1 MGSPGQDPAGAISWD
16 PARGMRRPRPDR
28 LLEIQ
33 KAMSVVIRFV
43 SDLKKD
49 RVSEM
54 AEGAA
59 PLTWGFSSQA
69 YSFYCC
75 MLLGG
80 WIRRLSPSLPCS
92 PNDRITSHRSSLW
105 ARTIIPRCSGHR

>member
-1 MGSPGQDPAGAISWD
+1 MGSPGHDPAGVISWH
-16 PARGMRRPRPDR
+16 PARCMRRPRPDR

-59 PLTWGFSSQA
+59 PLFPLSGVDHSNIRIVVATFSFGDEPLYLFA
-69 YSFYCC
+69 AEKPFDFAA
-75 MLLGG
+75 LLDEKRPETPPQG
-80 WIRRLSPSLPCS
+80 
-92 PNDRITSHRSSLW
+92 
-105 ARTIIPRCSGHR
+105 